1 MDEEEGKGMDAA
13 IDKWMAS
20 GEEVGSREEGTRPN
34 MHAGAT
40 HANMRQQTRRGKT
53 M

>member
-13 IDKWMAS
+13 MDKWMTS
-20 GEEVGSREEGTRPN
+20 GEEVGSREEGTQPN

-40 HANMRQQTRRGKT
+40 RTNMCQQTRRGKT